1 MALSDRVALGNLDS
15 ADRRNGV
22 ALRLASIGVL
32 ALVLG
37 FIFQDGLIA
46 MAGAWESPDYSH
58 GYLIPVIALFL
69 VWRNRYWLA
78 TVKQRGSW
86 LGAVVVSLGLAMFIM
101 GELGTLYTVI
111 QYAFLVTI
119 FGATLAFF
127 GWRAMR
133 FLWVPLL
140 YLVFMIPLPQFL
152 YAGLSSDLQLISSE
166 IGVAVIRFF
175 GISVFLDGN
184 VIDLGVY
191 KLLVVEACSGLRYLF
206 PHMSFGF
213 LVVYLSQ
220 GPLWQKGVIFLS
232 TIPITILMNSFR
244 IGVIGVLVEYYGI
257 EMAEGFLHNFEGW
270 FIFMACVLILFGEI
284 WLLNKVFGNGGSVFD
299 RFAFAAPLPP
309 ANQVPPPQN
318 DSAAPVRASLP
329 RPYMAS
335 LAIVFL
341 AAAASS
347 LMGARAEANLERK
360 VFATLPMRIDDWRGR
375 EFALDREIVATLK
388 VTDYIMA
395 DYRRKSEPIPVNFY
409 VAYYNSQRKGESVH
423 SPQACIPGDG
433 WRIENFAERRLDDV
447 VAGGQALTVNR
458 VVIGKGDFQQLVY
471 YWFPQ
476 RDRFL
481 TNEYWVK
488 WYIFWD
494 ALTRNRTD
502 GALVRLVTPIDGPDG
517 FDAADQ
523 RLTDFAATLLPT
535 LSLYFPS

>member
-1 MALSDRVALGNLDS
+1 MEKPLSDRVTLGSLNGAES
-15 ADRRNGV
+15 RHGV
-22 ALRLASIGVL
+22 AFRLASLGVL
-32 ALVLG
+32 ALLLG
-37 FIFQDGLIA
+37 FVFQDGLSA
-46 MAGAWESPDYSH
+46 MVGAWDSPEYSH
-58 GYLIPVIALFL
+58 GYLLPVVTLFL
-69 VWRNRYWLA
+69 IWRNRHRLA
-78 TVKQRGSW
+78 ATDQRGSW
-86 LGAVVVSLGLAMFIM
+86 FGALVVFLGLAMFVM
-101 GELGTLYTVI
+101 GELGTLFTVI
-111 QYAFLVTI
+111 QYAFLVTL
-119 FGATLAFF
+119 FGAALAFF
-127 GWRAMR
+127 GWSGMR
-133 FLWVPLL
+133 FLWLPLL

-152 YAGLSSDLQLISSE
+152 YAGLSSNLQLISSE
-166 IGVAVIRFF
+166 LGVAMIRLF

-191 KLLVVEACSGLRYLF
+191 MLQVVEACSGLRYLF
-206 PHMSFGF
+206 PLMSFGF

-220 GPLWQKGVIFLS
+220 GPLWQKGIIFLS

-257 EMAEGFLHNFEGW
+257 DMAEGFLHSFEGW

-284 WLLNKVFGNGGSVFD
+284 WLLNRIFGKGGSVFD
-299 RFAFAAPLPP
+299 RFAFAAP
-309 ANQVPPPQN
+309 PPQGEP
-318 DSAAPVRASLP
+318 AAPVHRSLP
-329 RPYMAS
+329 RPYLAS
-335 LAIVFL
+335 LTFVFL

-347 LMGARAEANLERK
+347 LMGERAEAALERK

-375 EFALDREIVATLK
+375 EVALDREIVEVLK

-395 DYRRKSEPIPVNFY
+395 DYRRDSDPMPVNFY
-409 VAYYNSQRKGESVH
+409 VAYYNSQRKGEAVH

-433 WRIENFAERRLDDV
+433 WRIESFAEHKLDDV
-447 VAGGQALTVNR
+447 VAPGQPLTVNR
-458 VVIGKGDFQQLVY
+458 AIIGKGDFQQLVY

-502 GALVRLVTPIDGPDG
+502 GALVRLVTPVIGPDG

-523 RLTDFAATLLPT
+523 RLSDFAADLIPK
-535 LSLYFPS
+535 LSPHFPS

>member
-1 MALSDRVALGNLDS
+1 MSDRVTLGSFDS
-15 ADRRNGV
+15 AESRQSV
-22 ALRLASIGVL
+22 ALRLASLGVL
-32 ALVLG
+32 AVLLG
-37 FIFQDGLIA
+37 LIFQDGLSA
-46 MAGAWESPDYSH
+46 MVGAWDREEYSH
-58 GYLIPVIALFL
+58 GYLIPVVSLFL
-69 VWRNRYWLA
+69 IWRNRHQLA
-78 TVKQRGSW
+78 ATDQRGAW
-86 LGAVVVSLGLAMFIM
+86 FGAVVVFLGLAMFVM

-111 QYAFLVTI
+111 QYAFLVTL
-119 FGATLAFF
+119 FGAALAFF
-127 GWRAMR
+127 GWSGMR
-133 FLWVPLL
+133 FLWLPLL

-152 YAGLSSDLQLISSE
+152 YSGLSSDLQLISSE
-166 IGVAVIRFF
+166 LGVAVIRLF

-191 KLLVVEACSGLRYLF
+191 MLQVVEACSGLRYLF
-206 PHMSFGF
+206 PLMSFGF

-220 GPLWQKGVIFLS
+220 GPLWQKGLVFLS

-284 WLLNKVFGNGGSVFD
+284 WLLNRIFGTGGSVFD
-299 RFAFAAPLPP
+299 GFALTAAPVAPLP
-309 ANQVPPPQN
+309 QGK
-318 DSAAPVRASLP
+318 PVVSVSKRLP
-329 RPYMAS
+329 RPY
-335 LAIVFL
+335 L
-341 AAAASS
+341 AALAFVVVAAAGSS
-347 LMGARAEANLERK
+347 FMGERAEAALERK

-375 EFALDREIVATLK
+375 ELSLDREIVEALK

-395 DYRRKSEPIPVNFY
+395 DYKRDAEPMPVNFY

-433 WRIENFAERRLDDV
+433 WRIETFAEHQLDGVDA
-447 VAGGQALTVNR
+447 AGQPLTVNR
-458 VVIGKGDFQQLVY
+458 VIIGKGDFQQLVY

-502 GALVRLVTPIDGPDG
+502 GALVRLVTPIIGPDG

-523 RLTDFAATLLPT
+523 RLSDFAADLMPK
-535 LSLYFPS
+535 LSPHFPS